1 MDLSLVVADELR
13 AILRKNNRT
22 VSPVALTQVA
32 EAFRAVR
39 AALGSDVLYQEF
51 VTKVTTR
58 LTAPEAPQQDRS
70 WQTRADNHF
79 RALYPE
85 YYKPPEPAPEE
96 EPVFKMRPRKFVL

>member
-1 MDLSLVVADELR
+1 MDFSFVVADELR

-32 EAFRAVR
+32 EAFKAVR

-70 WQTRADNHF
+70 WQTRADGLW
-79 RALYPE
+79 RARFPQYA
-85 YYKPPEPAPEE
+85 KPPEPAPEE
-96 EPVFKMRPRKFVL
+96 KSVFKMRPKKFVL